1 MNSVVR
7 QVKQNLAV
15 AAGNN
20 SRGQLLIEVL
30 IALMIFS
37 VISTAFMGAIYTSRT
52 TTTVVD
58 EQSAAESLTRSE
70 MEYVKESP
78 YWGLGFSYQ
87 VPGSPP
93 PWDADR
99 TALDDAHPNYSVSV
113 TGTPIYPSTHTPMVP
128 GLDHGMQ
135 EITVT
140 ILRDGRVLM
149 TTQSMKVNR

>member
-37 VISTAFMGAIYTSRT
+37 IISTAFMGAIYTSRT
-52 TTTVVD
+52 STTVLN
-58 EQSAAESLTRSE
+58 EQTTAESLTRSE

-99 TALDDAHPNYSVSV
+99 TALDDVYPNYSVSV
-113 TGTPIYPSTHTPMVP
+113 TGTPIDTSTHAVLA
-128 GLDHGMQ
+128 GGIDHGMQ
-135 EITVT
+135 QITVLVFHGGQLILTTRT
-140 ILRDGRVLM
+140 I
-149 TTQSMKVNR
+149 KVNR